1 MQIYF
6 KKGGNDIKGIKGKV
20 TMSLDGNMGKVID
33 PGDALGTCV
42 KVKCSYGVPKFKP
55 SHQKSFAFARVLVLF
70 FFSMFECG

>member
-1 MQIYF
+1 MQIYT
-6 KKGGNDIKGIKGKV
+6 KKAGIMYTIGIMGKV

-55 SHQKSFAFARVLVLF
+55 SRQKSFTFAHVLLLLF
-70 FFSMFECG
+70 LSM

>member
-1 MQIYF
+1 MYT
-6 KKGGNDIKGIKGKV
+6 KGIMGKV

-55 SHQKSFAFARVLVLF
+55 SRQKSFTFAHVLSLLF
-70 FFSMFECG
+70 LSI